1 MENIIARTV
10 ILVRDYEE
18 ALLFYRENFGFTP
31 LFDQESPDGLRLLHI
46 GCPTQKGS
54 GIWFIKASGSE
65 QQAAVGRQAPGQP
78 LLVIYTP
85 SIGRIYERLLQNK
98 VKVRM
103 ERHGDTVHPN
113 LHCYDLYGNEI
124 VVVEMKS

>member
-1 MENIIARTV
+1 MESIVGRTV

-18 ALLFYRENFGFTP
+18 ALMFYRENFGFTI
-31 LFDQESPDGLRLLHI
+31 LFDQETPDGLRLLHI
-46 GCPTQKGS
+46 GCASHKGS
-54 GIWFIKASGSE
+54 GIWFIKASDHE

-85 SIGRIYERLLQNK
+85 SLGRVYERLLQNK

-103 ERHGDTVHPN
+103 ERHGDTTHPN

-124 VVVEMKS
+124 VVAEMKF